1 MLPMQGFYPGPRS
14 GTFFVCPVPMRT
26 RTQSTRFPA
35 IENKSWGQSMVA
47 KQKNNIEE
55 KVIRVIHDEE
65 GESGG
70 TQIRILK
77 WVIDGKE
84 SQTYLE
90 KRQYRIQ
97 PDKSKYFNK
106 AKGFTKRDLNVL
118 AENWDSIA
126 ELMEAQ

>member
-1 MLPMQGFYPGPRS
+1 MPTATKPTKDF
-14 GTFFVCPVPMRT
+14 
-26 RTQSTRFPA
+26 
-35 IENKSWGQSMVA
+35 K
-47 KQKNNIEE
+47 E
-55 KVIRVIHDEE
+55 KVLGVIHDEE

-106 AKGFTKRDLNVL
+106 AKGFTKRDLNIL
-118 AENWDSIA
+118 AENWDAIA
-126 ELMEAQ
+126 AAMEAQ